1 MQASRIDWHASND
14 LVSRRMYFTLLIHR
28 TPQRSCC
35 RRRLQMFTVRHPEM
49 ILHMNECRVTIIR
62 SFSPVNSKMMFVWL
76 PATSLRAPFSTTSL
90 FTVSHSLIY
99 LKCSQNWGH
108 SSLQLVSNWFH
119 RSMSWCHR
127 SISTLIGHHHT
138 ATRVTVN
145 VYRWLSCKY
154 ERTSITHRFVHL
166 QYINNEWM
174 ICHILAVL

>member
-1 MQASRIDWHASND
+1 
-14 LVSRRMYFTLLIHR
+14 
-28 TPQRSCC
+28 
-35 RRRLQMFTVRHPEM
+35 M
-49 ILHMNECRVTIIR
+49 ILSHEGCTSRCWSTELHKGLVVVADFKCSRFVTQR
-62 SFSPVNSKMMFVWL
+62 WSFTWTNVASQLYDLYSPVYSKMMFVWL
-76 PATSLRAPFSTTSL
+76 PATSLRAPLSTTSL